1 MGLWPVCQDS
11 SHLPPRPAVSPTAI
25 TPGEPTENKGKN
37 RNKAKLLRGEQLGR
51 VGTTWKGNPVNV
63 YLPAA
68 KVPGDAQLKLAR
80 LVCRR

>member
-1 MGLWPVCQDS
+1 MGLWPGCQDS
-11 SHLPPRPAVSPTAI
+11 SHLPPRPVVSSTAI
-25 TPGEPTENKGKN
+25 TPGESTENKDRN

-68 KVPGDAQLKLAR
+68 KVPGDAQLNRLRLAPY
-80 LVCRR
+80 V